1 MRHARTPSGTPLL
14 DKERVLGSIASM
26 STSEGSMT
34 IGTIGHEGEVFDMQ
48 LQPRKIDRGS

>member
-34 IGTIGHEGEVFDMQ
+34 IGTIGHEGEAFDMQ
-48 LQPRKIDRGS
+48 PRPREIEEGS